1 MALRI
6 PNGAEA
12 LLLEILV
19 NKTAAQ
25 NLVLR
30 LFKND
35 VTPAD
40 TDTVS
45 NYTEADF
52 TGYSAVTLTGANWTA
67 TPGDPTEIAYAQQSF
82 TSSAGSQNQTIYGYY
97 LTRATGGELIIAER
111 FGTSYTIQ
119 NNGDTIKVTP
129 KITGQDTAD

>member
-6 PNGAEA
+6 PNSAEA

-19 NKTAAQ
+19 NKTAAE

-30 LFKND
+30 LYQND
-35 VTPAD
+35 ITPGE

-45 NYTEADF
+45 TYTEATF
-52 TGYSAVTLTGANWTA
+52 TGYSGAPLTGANWTS
-67 TPGDPTEIAYAQQSF
+67 TPGNPSQIAYAQQSF
-82 TSSAGSQNQTIYGYY
+82 ASTAGSQNQTIYGYY
-97 LTRATGGELIIAER
+97 LTRATGGELVLAER
-111 FGTSYTIQ
+111 FSTSYTIQ

-129 KITGQDTAD
+129 VITGQDTSD